1 MKGFYSFYW
10 DYGRM
15 GDVSG
20 VFIADEVDVK
30 NIIGKNVYFGEILG
44 KHSEVYGIV
53 EEKDIELKTNDQA
66 FISKFEGIM
75 GEDWSSGYNP
85 LDYYEGDE
93 EDEYEDEEE

>member
-1 MKGFYSFYW
+1 MKGVYEFFW

-15 GDVSG
+15 GEVSG

-30 NIIGKNVYFGEILG
+30 KIIGKNIYFGEILG
-44 KHSEVYGIV
+44 KHSEVYGVI

-66 FISKFEGIM
+66 FISKFEEIM
-75 GEDWSSGYNP
+75 GEDWSTGYSP

-93 EDEYEDEEE
+93 EDEGEE